1 MNSVLPIN
9 PRACPDLNVSIRA
22 AQEHPLTPELGDVE
36 AKKLRQ
42 SRVLLVGAGGL
53 GSPVALALGRA
64 GVGSLVLV
72 DFDRVDAS
80 NLQRQILFDT
90 KDVGRSKLEAAAER
104 LLRESPALDVA
115 LVGEPFS
122 LANAARLVA
131 DADLVID
138 GADNFPTRY
147 LVNDACVLGHRMNV
161 FGSVSQFE
169 GQVAVFGAPG
179 GPCYRCLHPEPP
191 PDGLILN
198 CAEGGVLGVLPGVV
212 GALQALEA
220 VKLLAGI
227 GTPLIGRLLLYDAL
241 RMRARDIAL
250 ARDPDCPMC
259 GDAPTIRQLQ
269 ATGAICEPARP
280 DTDISTKTLAGWRAN
295 RTPHRLVDVRE
306 PSEHATSSID
316 GALLVPLGR
325 IEQERERLR
334 GDRPVVVFCRS
345 GARSARAVHL
355 LRSHGIDARSL
366 TGGIEAWQRS
376 ETLTRKG

>member
-1 MNSVLPIN
+1 MNFALPFN
-9 PRACPDLNVSIRA
+9 PRACPDLQVSARA
-22 AQEHPLTPELGDVE
+22 AEERTLTPELGDVE
-36 AKKLRQ
+36 ARRLQQ

-72 DFDRVDAS
+72 DFDRVDVS

-90 KDVGRSKLEAAAER
+90 HDVGRSKLQAAAER
-104 LLRESPALDVA
+104 LSRESPALDVV
-115 LVGEPFS
+115 LVEEPFS

-161 FGSVSQFE
+161 FGSVSQFD

-191 PDGLILN
+191 PDGLVLS

-250 ARDPDCPMC
+250 ARDPDCPVC
-259 GDAPTIRQLQ
+259 GDAPAIRQLQ
-269 ATGAICEPARP
+269 ATGAICEPAGP
-280 DTDISTKTLAGWRAN
+280 DTEITSETLAEWRAD

-306 PSEHATSSID
+306 PSEHAASSID

-325 IEQERERLR
+325 IEQELDGLR

-345 GARSARAVHL
+345 GARSARAVRL
-355 LRSHGIDARSL
+355 LRSYGIDARSL
-366 TGGIEAWQRS
+366 SGGIENWQRA
-376 ETLTRKG
+376 ENLTGKS